1 MSDAPALVSVIVPAY
16 NHEKY
21 VHDSVLSV
29 INQDYSNIELIIL
42 NDGSKDATHEK
53 IMELIPICEKRF
65 TRFKYIN
72 KSNEGVATT
81 LNQGIIWSEGEY
93 VTVIASDDLMKP
105 YKVSALVAQL
115 ENKGADYGLAFG
127 DADFIDD
134 RGLPLSLDQFGGV
147 STSDQGYSTFINLY
161 TARRKD
167 VVATKNYYH
176 YESLL
181 KGNYLPAMSV
191 LWRKSALSA
200 VGNFAEGM
208 VLEDWDLWLKMSK
221 LYKGVHIDKC
231 VASYRWH
238 DTNTVKTLA
247 IPILHSRDIILKRE
261 MRDEKSSPAIKRI
274 AARYILINTLR
285 LIKQKQFTYMSN
297 FIDVN
302 IWRNL

>member
-1 MSDAPALVSVIVPAY
+1 MSDAPLVSVVVPAY

-21 VHDSVLSV
+21 VHDSILSIV
-29 INQDYSNIELIIL
+29 NQDYSNIELIIL

-81 LNQGIIWSEGEY
+81 LNQGIDWSEGEY

-105 YKVSALVAQL
+105 CKVSELVAQL
-115 ENKGADYGLAFG
+115 EHKDVDYGLAFG

-134 RGLPLSLDQFGGV
+134 RSAHILLDQFGCI
-147 STSDQGYSTFINLY
+147 STSDQAYSTFIQLF

-167 VVATKNYYH
+167 LPSSNDYFNY
-176 YESLL
+176 ELLL

-191 LWRKSALSA
+191 LWRKSALSS
-200 VGNFAEGM
+200 VGSFTEGM
-208 VLEDWDLWLKMSK
+208 ALEDWDLWLKMSK
-221 LYKGVHIDKC
+221 RYKAVFIDRC

-238 DTNTVKTLA
+238 DHNTVKTSAVPL
-247 IPILHSRDIILKRE
+247 LRSHDIILKRE
-261 MRDEKSSPAIKRI
+261 MSDQKNSPAIRKI
-274 AARYILINTLR
+274 AAKYIFINTLR
-285 LIKQKQFTYMSN
+285 LIKNRQFMYMNN
-297 FIDVN
+297 FIDVK